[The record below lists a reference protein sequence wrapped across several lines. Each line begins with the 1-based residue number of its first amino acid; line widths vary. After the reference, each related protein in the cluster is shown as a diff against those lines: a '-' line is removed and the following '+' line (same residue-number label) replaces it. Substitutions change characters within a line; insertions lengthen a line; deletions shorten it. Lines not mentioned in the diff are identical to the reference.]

1 MNASLHIK
9 PFGFDRVF
17 EASTAR
23 RTDANPVDLE
33 FEADRLRQ
41 ELGQI
46 SADRDAALALAR
58 KDGFEAG
65 LGQARRERD
74 TALLAAC
81 DALHAGLEQ
90 FEDEFATM
98 ERAMQRESAGLA
110 LAAANLL
117 AARATEL
124 APVEAID
131 EALGRALQQVGR
143 GPRLL
148 VRVNPELE
156 EAMNERVAERVRNE
170 RRKMSLTIVPDAG
183 VAIGDASIVWD
194 EGSLSLDA
202 AARRAAVAAEM
213 GPLLD

>member
-17 EASTAR
+17 EAPAAR
-23 RTDANPVDLE
+23 RTDASPIDLE
-33 FEADRLRQ
+33 YEADRLRQ

-46 SADRDAALALAR
+46 SADRDAALAAAR
-58 KDGFEAG
+58 RDGFEAG
-65 LGQARRERD
+65 LGQARKERD

-98 ERAMQRESAGLA
+98 ERAMQRESAA
-110 LAAANLL
+110 LTLVAANLL

-124 APVEAID
+124 VPVQAID

-148 VRVNPELE
+148 VRVHPELE
-156 EAMNERVAERVRNE
+156 DAMNERVAARVLSE

-202 AARRAAVAAEM
+202 VARRAAVAAEM
-213 GPLLD
+213 APLLD

>member
-17 EASTAR
+17 EAPTAR
-23 RTDANPVDLE
+23 RTDASPIDLE
-33 FEADRLRQ
+33 YEADRLRQ

-46 SADRDAALALAR
+46 SADRDAALAAAR
-58 KDGFEAG
+58 RDGFEAG
-65 LGQARRERD
+65 LGQARKERD

-98 ERAMQRESAGLA
+98 ERAMQRESAA
-110 LAAANLL
+110 LTLVAANLL

-124 APVEAID
+124 APVQAID

-148 VRVNPELE
+148 VRVHPELE
-156 EAMNERVAERVRNE
+156 EAMNERVAARVLSE

-202 AARRAAVAAEM
+202 VARRAAVAAEM
-213 GPLLD
+213 APLLN

>member
-23 RTDANPVDLE
+23 RAGANPIDLE
-33 FEADRLRQ
+33 YEADQLRQ

-65 LGQARRERD
+65 LAQARSERD
-74 TALLAAC
+74 TAVLASC
-81 DALHAGLEQ
+81 DALHAALEQ
-90 FEDEFATM
+90 FETEFATM
-98 ERAMQRESAGLA
+98 ERAMQRDSAALA
-110 LAAANLL
+110 LAAANLI
-117 AARATEL
+117 AARATDV

-148 VRVNPELE
+148 VRVHPELE

-170 RRKMSLTIVPDAG
+170 RRRMSLTIVPDVG
-183 VAIGDASIVWD
+183 VAVGDAAIVWD

-202 AARRAAVAAEM
+202 SARRAAVAVEM
-213 GPLLD
+213 GQLLD

>member
-1 MNASLHIK
+1 MNALHIK

-17 EASTAR
+17 EASAR
-23 RTDANPVDLE
+23 RARATPIDLE
-33 FEADRLRQ
+33 MEADRLRQ

-46 SADRDAALALAR
+46 AADRDTALAQAR
-58 KDGFEAG
+58 RDGFETG
-65 LGQARRERD
+65 LAQARKERD

-81 DALHAGLEQ
+81 DALHAALEQ
-90 FEDEFATM
+90 FDDESSRM
-98 ERAMQRESAGLA
+98 ERALQRESAALA

-131 EALGRALQQVGR
+131 EALGRALRQVGR
-143 GPRLL
+143 GPSLL
-148 VRVNPELE
+148 IRVHPELE
-156 EAMNERVAERVRNE
+156 EAMNLRVAERIRNE
-170 RRKMSLTIVPDAG
+170 RRKMSLTVVPDSA
-183 VAIGDASIVWD
+183 VAVGDAAIVWD